1 MANELDVKA
10 EMKRGVDLL
19 RTLRD
24 EIKVKLHLAGM
35 DAKDQWAKLEPE
47 LFKVERAAENAT
59 DASKKLLDEALSRLK
74 TLKDSLK

>member
-1 MANELDVKA
+1 MANQLDMKQELEK
-10 EMKRGVDLL
+10 GVAVL

-47 LFKVERAAENAT
+47 LFKVERAAENANDT
-59 DASKKLLDEALSRLK
+59 SKKLLDEALARLK
-74 TLKDSLK
+74 ALKDSLK

>member
-1 MANELDVKA
+1 MANELDLKA

-47 LFKVERAAENAT
+47 LSKVERAADQAT
-59 DASKKLLDEALSRLK
+59 EASKKLLDETLKRLK
-74 TLKDSLK
+74 SIRDSLR

>member
-1 MANELDVKA
+1 MANQLDMKQELEK
-10 EMKRGVDLL
+10 GVAVL

-59 DASKKLLDEALSRLK
+59 DTSKKLLDEALTRLMA
-74 TLKDSLK
+74 LKDSLK

>member
-1 MANELDVKA
+1 MANQLDMKQELEK
-10 EMKRGVDLL
+10 GVAVL

-59 DASKKLLDEALSRLK
+59 DTSKKLLDEALTRLK

>member
-1 MANELDVKA
+1 MANQLDMKQELEK
-10 EMKRGVDLL
+10 GVAVL

-59 DASKKLLDEALSRLK
+59 DTSKKLLDEALTRLK
-74 TLKDSLK
+74 ALKDSLK